1 MNPRKASSGKSVGGL
16 LMVIALVGAVAF
28 AAVQKR
34 MLGELRRE
42 NEQIRAASA
51 ENEGLQ
57 SQRQEIERL
66 RVDNQQLE
74 RLRRDNQEL
83 HRLRGEVRQL
93 REQSKM
99 IDQLQADNLLLRE
112 EGERLQRTQAQA
124 AAQQQD
130 QQQSAALAELQAA
143 KNEMLRRVGI
153 SRQIGVALI
162 QHAQNHQ
169 DQLPTD
175 LTQLRDS
182 VGEGESGKVDL
193 RAYEILAAGKLAEI
207 PEPTKTAVVREKQ
220 KDARG
225 LRVYVFAD
233 GHVELKKEDE

>member
-1 MNPRKASSGKSVGGL
+1 MVGL
-16 LMVIALVGAVAF
+16 LMVIALAGAAAF
-28 AAVQKR
+28 AVVQKR

-42 NEQIRAASA
+42 NEQLRAASA
-51 ENEGLQ
+51 ENEGQQ

-93 REQSKM
+93 REQAKM

-124 AAQQQD
+124 AAAQQQD

-143 KNEMLRRVGI
+143 KNELLRRVGI
-153 SRQIGVALI
+153 SRQIGTALI

-193 RAYEILAAGKLAEI
+193 NAYEIVAAGKLAEI
-207 PEPTKTAVVREKQ
+207 LEPTKTAVVRERQ

-233 GHVELKKEDE
+233 GHVELKREDE